1 MNEIEN
7 LWADHKDKV
16 EVETVVVVVVAA
28 LHRMRVPEMT
38 KELEVVDT
46 YSLVLHSAD
55 GRLVVVVVEMLND

>member
-1 MNEIEN
+1 
-7 LWADHKDKV
+7 V